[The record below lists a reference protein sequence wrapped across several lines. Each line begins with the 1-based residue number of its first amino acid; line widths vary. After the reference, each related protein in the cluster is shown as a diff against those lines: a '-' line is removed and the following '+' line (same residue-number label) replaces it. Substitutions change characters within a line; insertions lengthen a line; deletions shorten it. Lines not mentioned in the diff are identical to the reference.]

1 LRHNRFFN
9 QGASMLYTLEMNNWN
24 VEIKIEADDF
34 DLIFEL
40 QSAIDETL
48 ANYEFKDSFNVEE
61 DDEEEEV
68 SYTLVA
74 KKK

>member
-1 LRHNRFFN
+1 
-9 QGASMLYTLEMNNWN
+9 
-24 VEIKIEADDF
+24 
-34 DLIFEL
+34 LIFEL

-61 DDEEEEV
+61 DDEEEV